1 MNMADCKTIEEVREN
16 INKELSSKIDAGLE
30 LISALGAIE
39 LKPIE
44 IRDLLYKLITKDYN
58 TIDKILEAAQKEKL
72 LKLTEKTYLMTPEA
86 SNLQF
91 EKPKI
96 IKQEESATCRYC
108 RKKLS
113 TGYYV
118 VFKSITY
125 GPYGSSC
132 IRKIYL
138 DHLL

>member
-1 MNMADCKTIEEVREN
+1 M
-16 INKELSSKIDAGLE
+16 SSKIDAGLE

-44 IRDLLYKLITKDYN
+44 IRDLLYNLISKDFN
-58 TIDKILEAAQKEKL
+58 TIDEILEAAQKEKL
-72 LKLTEKTYLMTPEA
+72 LQLTEKTYSITPEA
-86 SNLQF
+86 SNLRF

-96 IKQEESATCRYC
+96 VKQEERGTCRYC

-118 VFKSITY
+118 IFKSHIY

>member
-1 MNMADCKTIEEVREN
+1 M
-16 INKELSSKIDAGLE
+16 SSKIDAGLE

-39 LKPIE
+39 LKSIE
-44 IRDLLYKLITKDYN
+44 IRDLLYKLISKDFN

-72 LKLTEKTYLMTPEA
+72 LQLNGKTYLMTPEA
-86 SNLQF
+86 SSLKF

-96 IKQEESATCRYC
+96 VKQEESATCKFC

-118 VFKSITY
+118 VFKSQTY

-138 DHLL
+138 DYLL

>member
-1 MNMADCKTIEEVREN
+1 
-16 INKELSSKIDAGLE
+16 LSSKIDAGLE
-30 LISALGAIE
+30 LISAIGAIE

-44 IRDLLYKLITKDYN
+44 IRDLLYNLISKDFN
-58 TIDKILEAAQKEKL
+58 IIDEILEAAQREKL
-72 LKLTEKTYLMTPEA
+72 LQRTEKTYLMTPNA

-96 IKQEESATCRYC
+96 MKQEESATCRYC

-118 VFKSITY
+118 VFKSHTY

-132 IRKIYL
+132 IRKMCLDYL
-138 DHLL
+138 L

>member
-1 MNMADCKTIEEVREN
+1 
-16 INKELSSKIDAGLE
+16 LSSKINAGLE

-44 IRDLLYKLITKDYN
+44 IRDLLYNLISKDFN
-58 TIDKILEAAQKEKL
+58 IIDEILEAAQKEKL
-72 LKLTEKTYLMTPEA
+72 LQLTGKTYLMTPE
-86 SNLQF
+86 SSSLQF

-96 IKQEESATCRYC
+96 VKQEERGTCRYC
-108 RKKLS
+108 KKKLS

-118 VFKSITY
+118 VFKSHTY

-132 IRKIYL
+132 IRKMFLEYL
-138 DHLL
+138 L

>member
-1 MNMADCKTIEEVREN
+1 
-16 INKELSSKIDAGLE
+16 LSSKIDAGLE

-39 LKPIE
+39 LKSIE
-44 IRDLLYKLITKDYN
+44 IRDLLYNLITKDYN
-58 TIDKILEAAQKEKL
+58 IIDEILETAQKEKL
-72 LKLTEKTYLMTPEA
+72 LQLTEKTYLMTPEA

-96 IKQEESATCRYC
+96 VKQEESATCRYC
-108 RKKLS
+108 KKKLS

-118 VFKSITY
+118 VFKSHTY

-132 IRKIYL
+132 IRKMYL
-138 DHLL
+138 HHLL

>member
-1 MNMADCKTIEEVREN
+1 LN
-16 INKELSSKIDAGLE
+16 SKIDAGLE

-39 LKPIE
+39 LKSIE
-44 IRDLLYKLITKDYN
+44 IRDLLYNLISKDYN
-58 TIDKILEAAQKEKL
+58 TIDEILEIAQKEEL
-72 LKLTEKTYLMTPEA
+72 LQRTEKTYLLTPEA
-86 SNLQF
+86 SNLHF

-96 IKQEESATCRYC
+96 VKQEERGTCKLC
-108 RKKLS
+108 RKNLS

-118 VFKSITY
+118 VFKSNTY

-138 DHLL
+138 GYLL

>member
-1 MNMADCKTIEEVREN
+1 M
-16 INKELSSKIDAGLE
+16 SSKIDAGLE

-44 IRDLLYKLITKDYN
+44 IRDLLYNLISKDFN
-58 TIDKILEAAQKEKL
+58 TIDEILEAAQKENL
-72 LKLTEKTYLMTPEA
+72 LQLTEKTYSITPEA
-86 SNLQF
+86 STLQF

-96 IKQEESATCRYC
+96 VKQEERGTCRYC
-108 RKKLS
+108 KKKLS

-118 VFKSITY
+118 VLKSHTY

-132 IRKIYL
+132 IRKMYL

>member
-1 MNMADCKTIEEVREN
+1 MKDLNPK
-16 INKELSSKIDAGLE
+16 INAGLE
-30 LISALGAIE
+30 LISALGVAE

-44 IRDLLYKLITKDYN
+44 IRDLLYNLITKN
-58 TIDKILEAAQKEKL
+58 FGTIDEIIKIAQEKNL
-72 LKLTEKTYLMTPEA
+72 LQRTEKTYLLTPEA
-86 SNLQF
+86 SSLEF
-91 EKPKI
+91 EQSRI
-96 IKQEESATCRYC
+96 VKQEERGTCKLC
-108 RKKLS
+108 RKNLT

-118 VFKSITY
+118 VFKSHTY

>member
-1 MNMADCKTIEEVREN
+1 M
-16 INKELSSKIDAGLE
+16 SSKIDAGLE

-44 IRDLLYKLITKDYN
+44 IRDLLYNLISKDFN
-58 TIDKILEAAQKEKL
+58 TIDEILEAAQKEKL
-72 LKLTEKTYLMTPEA
+72 IQLTEKTYSITPEA

-96 IKQEESATCRYC
+96 IKQEERGTCRYC
-108 RKKLS
+108 KKKLS

-118 VFKSITY
+118 IFKSHTY

-132 IRKIYL
+132 IRKMYFS
-138 DHLL
+138 HLL

>member
-1 MNMADCKTIEEVREN
+1 M
-16 INKELSSKIDAGLE
+16 SSKIDAGLE

-44 IRDLLYKLITKDYN
+44 IRDLLYNLISKDFN
-58 TIDKILEAAQKEKL
+58 TIDEILETAQKENL
-72 LKLTEKTYLMTPEA
+72 LQLTEKTYSITPEA

-96 IKQEESATCRYC
+96 IKQEESSTCRYC
-108 RKKLS
+108 GKKLS

-118 VFKSITY
+118 VFKSCTY

-132 IRKIYL
+132 IRKMYL
-138 DHLL
+138 DHLM

>member
-1 MNMADCKTIEEVREN
+1 LT
-16 INKELSSKIDAGLE
+16 SKIDAGLE

-44 IRDLLYKLITKDYN
+44 IRDLLYNLISKDFN
-58 TIDKILEAAQKEKL
+58 IIDEILEAAQKEKL
-72 LKLTEKTYLMTPEA
+72 IQRTEKTYLMTPEA
-86 SNLQF
+86 SSLQF

-96 IKQEESATCRYC
+96 IKYEERGTCRYC
-108 RKKLS
+108 KKKLS

-118 VFKSITY
+118 VFKSHTY

-132 IRKIYL
+132 IRKMYL

>member
-1 MNMADCKTIEEVREN
+1 M
-16 INKELSSKIDAGLE
+16 SSKIDAGLE
-30 LISALGAIE
+30 LISALGVIE
-39 LKPIE
+39 LKSIE
-44 IRDLLYKLITKDYN
+44 IRDLLYNLISKDYN
-58 TIDKILEAAQKEKL
+58 IIDEILEAAQKEKL
-72 LKLTEKTYLMTPEA
+72 LQLTEKTYLMTPEA
-86 SNLQF
+86 SHLQF

-96 IKQEESATCRYC
+96 VKQEEMGTCRYC

-118 VFKSITY
+118 VFKSHTY

-138 DHLL
+138 DHLM

>member
-1 MNMADCKTIEEVREN
+1 
-16 INKELSSKIDAGLE
+16 LSSKIDAGLE
-30 LISALGAIE
+30 LISALGSIE

-44 IRDLLYKLITKDYN
+44 IRDLLYKLISKNYS
-58 TIDKILEAAQKEKL
+58 TIDKILETAQKEKL
-72 LKLTEKTYLMTPEA
+72 LKLTQKTYLMTPKA

-96 IKQEESATCRYC
+96 IKQEESATCRFC
-108 RKKLS
+108 KKKLS

-138 DHLL
+138 DYLM

>member
-1 MNMADCKTIEEVREN
+1 
-16 INKELSSKIDAGLE
+16 LPSKIDAGLD
-30 LISALGAIE
+30 LISALGVTE

-44 IRDLLYKLITKDYN
+44 IRDLLYNLITKDFN
-58 TIDKILEAAQKEKL
+58 IIDEILETAQKKKL
-72 LKLTEKTYLMTPEA
+72 LERTEKTFLMTPGA
-86 SNLQF
+86 SGLEF
-91 EKPKI
+91 ERPI
-96 IKQEESATCRYC
+96 IVKQDERTNCKLC
-108 RKKLS
+108 RKGLS

-118 VFKSITY
+118 VFKSHTY

>member
-1 MNMADCKTIEEVREN
+1 
-16 INKELSSKIDAGLE
+16 LSSKIDAGLE

-44 IRDLLYKLITKDYN
+44 IRDLLYKLISKDYN
-58 TIDKILEAAQKEKL
+58 TIDKILETAQKEKL
-72 LKLTEKTYLMTPEA
+72 LQLTEKTYLMTPEA

-96 IKQEESATCRYC
+96 VKQEESATCRYC
-108 RKKLS
+108 KKKLS

-118 VFKSITY
+118 VFKSHTY

-138 DHLL
+138 DHLM

>member
-1 MNMADCKTIEEVREN
+1 MP
-16 INKELSSKIDAGLE
+16 SKIDAGLE
-30 LISALGAIE
+30 LISALGALE
-39 LKPIE
+39 LKTIE

-58 TIDKILEAAQKEKL
+58 TIDEILETAQKEKL
-72 LKLTEKTYLMTPEA
+72 LQRTEKTYLMTPKA

-96 IKQEESATCRYC
+96 VKQEERGTCRYC
-108 RKKLS
+108 KKKLS

-118 VFKSITY
+118 VFKSHTY

-132 IRKIYL
+132 IRKMYL

>member
-1 MNMADCKTIEEVREN
+1 
-16 INKELSSKIDAGLE
+16 LYSKIDAGLE

-44 IRDLLYKLITKDYN
+44 IRDLLYKLISKDYS

-72 LKLTEKTYLMTPEA
+72 LKLIEKTYLMTPEA
-86 SNLQF
+86 SSLQF

-96 IKQEESATCRYC
+96 LKQEESAKCKLC
-108 RKKLS
+108 GKKLS

-118 VFKSITY
+118 VFKSHTY

>member
-1 MNMADCKTIEEVREN
+1 
-16 INKELSSKIDAGLE
+16 LSSKVDAGLE

-44 IRDLLYKLITKDYN
+44 IRDLLYKLITKDYT
-58 TIDKILEAAQKEKL
+58 TIDEILEAAQKEKL

-96 IKQEESATCRYC
+96 VKQEESSNCRYC
-108 RKKLS
+108 KKKLS

-118 VFKSITY
+118 VFKSRTY

-138 DHLL
+138 GYLM

>member
-1 MNMADCKTIEEVREN
+1 M
-16 INKELSSKIDAGLE
+16 SSKIDAGLE

-44 IRDLLYKLITKDYN
+44 IRDLLYKLISKDFN
-58 TIDKILEAAQKEKL
+58 TIDKILETAQKEKL
-72 LKLTEKTYLMTPEA
+72 LKLIEKTYLMTPEA
-86 SNLQF
+86 SSLQF

-96 IKQEESATCRYC
+96 VKQEESAKCKLC
-108 RKKLS
+108 GKKLS

-118 VFKSITY
+118 VFKSHTY

>member
-1 MNMADCKTIEEVREN
+1 MF
-16 INKELSSKIDAGLE
+16 SKIDAGLE

-44 IRDLLYKLITKDYN
+44 IRDLLYNLISKDYN
-58 TIDKILEAAQKEKL
+58 TIDKILETAQKEKL
-72 LKLTEKTYLMTPEA
+72 LQRTEKTYIITPEA
-86 SNLQF
+86 SDLEF
-91 EKPKI
+91 EKPRI
-96 IKQEESATCRYC
+96 VKQEERGTCKLC

-118 VFKSITY
+118 VFKLHTY

>member
-1 MNMADCKTIEEVREN
+1 M
-16 INKELSSKIDAGLE
+16 SSKIDAGLE

-39 LKPIE
+39 LKLIE
-44 IRDLLYKLITKDYN
+44 IRDLLYNLISKDYN
-58 TIDKILEAAQKEKL
+58 TIDEILEAAQKEKL
-72 LKLTEKTYLMTPEA
+72 LQLTEKTYSITPEA
-86 SNLQF
+86 STLQF

-96 IKQEESATCRYC
+96 IKQEERGTCRYC
-108 RKKLS
+108 KKKLS

-118 VFKSITY
+118 VFKSHTY

-132 IRKIYL
+132 IRKMYL

>member
-1 MNMADCKTIEEVREN
+1 MVKSMQ
-16 INKELSSKIDAGLE
+16 ELNSKIDAGLE
-30 LISALGAIE
+30 LISALGAVE

-44 IRDLLYKLITKDYN
+44 IRDLLYNLISKDYN
-58 TIDKILEAAQKEKL
+58 KIDEILETAQKEKL
-72 LKLTEKTYLMTPEA
+72 LQRTEKTFLITPEA

-91 EKPKI
+91 EKPK
-96 IKQEESATCRYC
+96 SH
-108 RKKLS
+108 
-113 TGYYV
+113 
-118 VFKSITY
+118 TY

>member
-1 MNMADCKTIEEVREN
+1 MI
-16 INKELSSKIDAGLE
+16 SKINAGLE

-44 IRDLLYKLITKDYN
+44 IRDLLYNLISKDFN
-58 TIDKILEAAQKEKL
+58 IIDEILETAQKEKL
-72 LKLTEKTYLMTPEA
+72 LQLTGKTYLMTPE
-86 SNLQF
+86 SSSLQF

-96 IKQEESATCRYC
+96 VKQEERGTCRYC
-108 RKKLS
+108 KKKLS

-118 VFKSITY
+118 VFKSHTY
-125 GPYGSSC
+125 GPYGPSC
-132 IRKIYL
+132 IRKMCL

>member
-1 MNMADCKTIEEVREN
+1 
-16 INKELSSKIDAGLE
+16 LSSKIDAGLE

-44 IRDLLYKLITKDYN
+44 IRDLLYNLISKDFN
-58 TIDKILEAAQKEKL
+58 IIDEILEAAQKEKIL
-72 LKLTEKTYLMTPEA
+72 LRTEKTFLMTPQA

-96 IKQEESATCRYC
+96 VKQEESANCKFC
-108 RKKLS
+108 GKKLS

-118 VFKSITY
+118 VFKSHTY
-125 GPYGSSC
+125 GPYGSFC
-132 IRKIYL
+132 IRKMYL

>member
-1 MNMADCKTIEEVREN
+1 MRPKKRNRCV
-16 INKELSSKIDAGLE
+16 SSKIDAGLE

-39 LKPIE
+39 LKSIE
-44 IRDLLYKLITKDYN
+44 IRDLLYKLISKDYN
-58 TIDKILEAAQKEKL
+58 TIDKILETAQKEKL
-72 LKLTEKTYLMTPEA
+72 LQLTEKTYSITPEA

>member
-1 MNMADCKTIEEVREN
+1 MG
-16 INKELSSKIDAGLE
+16 AGLE
-30 LISALGAIE
+30 LISALDAIE
-39 LKPIE
+39 LKTIE
-44 IRDLLYKLITKDYN
+44 IRDLLYKLITKDFN
-58 TIDKILEAAQKEKL
+58 KIDEILEAAQKEKL
-72 LKLTEKTYLMTPEA
+72 LQRTEKTYIMTLEA
-86 SNLQF
+86 SSLQF

-118 VFKSITY
+118 VLKSHTY

-132 IRKIYL
+132 IRKMYL
-138 DHLL
+138 DYLL